1 MTSINEN
8 KTSKKSSGRQATVTK
23 RSNVGYEIKYY
34 LSDGEDGKRKRV
46 SETIRGTKT
55 MQS

>member
-8 KTSKKSSGRQATVTK
+8 KASKKSSRRQATVTK

-34 LSDGEDGKRKRV
+34 LSAGEDGKRKRV
-46 SETIRGTKT
+46 SETIRGTKK